1 MNGLIVDLLVV
12 HGLIVNRLIVNGLV
26 VNRLVVRLVVNGLI
40 MNGLI
45 MNRLVVIVDWLVLHV
60 LVLVFWEVLVRGLLD
75 YIEQQVICQILDHV
89 EIINED
95 VL

>member
-26 VNRLVVRLVVNGLI
+26 VNRLVVNGLI